1 MKRSYHFFIFLLML
15 TLLVVSVGVVNKP
28 AAAADPVYT
37 CFPTCSTTDGKF
49 LTLAGTGLSTLA
61 GDSQI
66 MEIAVPADA
75 TSFEIGIFDGDT
87 GGTWDIGTTPTLFT
101 IDDDPLGD
109 GNGNTHAVPQ
119 FSGAGLPDN
128 DWYTLTIPTSAA
140 AQSPSGNY
148 FYHIHID
155 NSDPTAYSLNS
166 FKLRT
171 TGTVEMAPQAFAF
184 IGGIFSLP
192 DAKVIFPN
200 YPSPTPTTYD
210 GTWDM
215 FVYVPDSTP
224 SFAVWDGDLDYG
236 AYDCSVNDT
245 NDPDTP
251 DTIPSWAIGTTV
263 QPEGIASTTIACPT
277 GTGFITGNPPD
288 NNSVALYVR
297 QPSVNYDILLP
308 DGNTYHNGNPS
319 GNQEWEQFKIS
330 DNAADVPNQA
340 DYSHIGLLPAGIY
353 EAHLTGVDLHN
364 LNAWR
369 FNNYLLGVCDDGTPC
384 APVLHPFTIGDTV
397 WNDLN
402 GNGIQDDGEPGIP
415 GVTVTLLDSNSEPI
429 TDMTAT
435 TEANGQY
442 QFNVDAGTYS
452 VQINSSNFD
461 SGGALAGYVS
471 TTGGD
476 SQTNTV
482 TTDNVLTYD
491 FGYNPPATI
500 GDFVWN
506 DINGNGIQDSGEPG
520 LPDVSVTLLGSD
532 GTTVVTSTTTDASGN
547 YSFTNL
553 PGGTYFLQF
562 TAPSGSV
569 FTAMNVA
576 GSTSDN
582 DSNADVTTGLTDAI
596 TLTPGATDN
605 TIDAGL
611 KQLLS
616 FTCPNN
622 LVQNPSFELN
632 TGSPP
637 KFWTNGTAGPINVPV
652 VDGNNAG
659 YISGRGSMYQKI
671 NVTSGNSYS
680 LNFFSGS
687 HNPSIQTVKLQ
698 YFDSHN
704 RTVGSASVHTITSD
718 LEVSGFG
725 GPYTLTLGAAPSNA
739 TYLEIMVSAN
749 NQDYAKVDALCL
761 QTTTAPATAAIGDLI
776 WNDINGNGI
785 QETGEPG
792 VQGVTVQL
800 LGSDGTTVVT
810 TTTTDAS
817 GNYSFINLPAGTYYV
832 QFNAPSGLTFTT
844 KNAAGSTTAN
854 DSNVNVG
861 TGSTDAITLATGA
874 TDNTIDAGL
883 NSCSVSPVRITWC
896 SMRVSN

>member
-1 MKRSYHFFIFLLML
+1 MYRIR
-15 TLLVVSVGVVNKP
+15 P
-28 AAAADPVYT
+28 
-37 CFPTCSTTDGKF
+37 
-49 LTLAGTGLSTLA
+49 
-61 GDSQI
+61 I
-66 MEIAVPADA
+66 I
-75 TSFEIGIFDGDT
+75 
-87 GGTWDIGTTPTLFT
+87 
-101 IDDDPLGD
+101 
-109 GNGNTHAVPQ
+109 
-119 FSGAGLPDN
+119 
-128 DWYTLTIPTSAA
+128 
-140 AQSPSGNY
+140 
-148 FYHIHID
+148 
-155 NSDPTAYSLNS
+155 
-166 FKLRT
+166 RT
-171 TGTVEMAPQAFAF
+171 T
-184 IGGIFSLP
+184 
-192 DAKVIFPN
+192 
-200 YPSPTPTTYD
+200 
-210 GTWDM
+210 
-215 FVYVPDSTP
+215 
-224 SFAVWDGDLDYG
+224 
-236 AYDCSVNDT
+236 
-245 NDPDTP
+245 
-251 DTIPSWAIGTTV
+251 
-263 QPEGIASTTIACPT
+263 
-277 GTGFITGNPPD
+277 
-288 NNSVALYVR
+288 
-297 QPSVNYDILLP
+297 
-308 DGNTYHNGNPS
+308 
-319 GNQEWEQFKIS
+319 
-330 DNAADVPNQA
+330 
-340 DYSHIGLLPAGIY
+340 GLLPAGIY
-353 EAHLTGVDLHN
+353 EAHLTGVDMHN

-415 GVTVTLLDSNSEPI
+415 GVTVTLLDLNGEPI
-429 TDMTAT
+429 PDMTAT

-452 VQINSSNFD
+452 VQIDSSNFD

-761 QTTTAPATAAIGDLI
+761 QTTTAPATAAIGDFI

-883 NSCSVSPVRITWC
+883 KQLLSFTCPNNLVLNPSFELNTGSPPKFWTNGTAGPINVPVVDGNNAGYISGRGSMYQKVNVTSGNSYSLTFFSGSHVPSIQTVKLQYFDSHNRTVGSASVHTITSDLEVSGFGGPYTLTLGAAPSNATYLEIMVSANNQDYAKVDALCLQADTTGGSGSTPPALQSVTSPGMT
-896 SMRVSN
+896 